1 MSKLTGFDKLLEAV
15 AAGLGVSVDVIDE
28 DTRLGE
34 LAEWDSL
41 ANLNV
46 ISRVEQ
52 SFDLSL
58 ELQEVLDLQSVA
70 DWRACL
76 SERGVL

>member
-1 MSKLTGFDKLLEAV
+1 MSKLTGFDKLREAV
-15 AAGLGVSVDVIDE
+15 AAGFGVSVDVIDE